1 MSRHTAIVDF
11 EEVDMKKYL
20 PVWIAALTALIVLG
34 TYPRPATPAAA
45 KPLPAEVSI
54 GTHTVGAS
62 YHAVG
67 SGLAKVITEH
77 SPIKVVV
84 KPFAGPNAWMPL
96 LNNGR
101 IQLGVISGMDTVWAY
116 RSGPGF
122 PRASTN
128 LRLLTRG
135 NPIRGILGIVVKS
148 ASEIKTI
155 ADLKGKRVTSNY
167 GGNIII
173 HRVIQAWLAAGG
185 LTWNDVQPVPVA
197 DFASGLKAVREG
209 RADATFAG
217 SPVTAP
223 TRELDAA
230 VSIRPLPF
238 QPTEKALA
246 ALADLLP
253 AAAPDVGKG
262 GYGILRKD
270 TPLIQYP
277 INLVATSLL
286 SEEAA
291 YEIVKALWENYKELQ
306 PIHPWLKLW
315 TREQM
320 FNPKPLVPYHPGSVK
335 FFKEQGLWT
344 PELERL
350 QQKLLRP

>member
-1 MSRHTAIVDF
+1 MRKH
-11 EEVDMKKYL
+11 L
-20 PVWIAALTALIVLG
+20 PLWIAGLTAVIVLG
-34 TYPRPATPAAA
+34 AWLRPVTSAPA

-54 GTHTVGAS
+54 GTHTIGAS
-62 YHAVG
+62 YHSVG

-96 LNNGR
+96 LNKGD
-101 IQLGVISGMDTVWAY
+101 IQLGVLSGMDTAWAY

-122 PRASTN
+122 PKANPN

-135 NPIRGILGIVVKS
+135 NPIQGILGIVVKS
-148 ASEIKTI
+148 GSEIKTI
-155 ADLKGKRVTSNY
+155 ADLKGKRVTAAY

-173 HRVIQAWLAAGG
+173 HRVIEAWLAAGG
-185 LTWNDVQPVPVA
+185 LTWNDVQRIPVA
-197 DFASGLKAVREG
+197 DFASGLKALREG
-209 RADATFAG
+209 RADGTFAG

-230 VSIRPLPF
+230 VSIRPLPL

-246 ALADLLP
+246 ALDDLLP
-253 AAAPDVGKG
+253 AAMPDVGKR
-262 GYGILRKD
+262 GYGILRED

-277 INLVATSLL
+277 INLAATSLL

-291 YEIVKALWENYKELQ
+291 YELVKALWENYQELA

-320 FNPKPLVPYHPGSVK
+320 FNPKPQVPYHPGSVK

-350 QQKLLRP
+350 QQKFLGS

>member
-1 MSRHTAIVDF
+1 MRKH
-11 EEVDMKKYL
+11 L
-20 PVWIAALTALIVLG
+20 PFWIAGLIAVIVLG
-34 TYPRPATPAAA
+34 AWLSAVASAPAKA
-45 KPLPAEVSI
+45 LPAEVSI
-54 GTHTVGAS
+54 GTHPIGSA
-62 YHAVG
+62 YHALG
-67 SGLAKVITEH
+67 SGLAKVITAH

-122 PRASTN
+122 PQATPN

-135 NPIRGILGIVVKS
+135 NPLQGSLGLVVKS
-148 ASEIKTI
+148 SSEIKTVE
-155 ADLKGKRVTSNY
+155 DLKGKRVTSNY

-173 HRVIQAWLAAGG
+173 HRIIEAWLAAGG
-185 LTWNDVQPVPVA
+185 LTWNDVRSIPVA
-197 DFASGLKAVREG
+197 DYVSGLKALREG

-217 SPVTAP
+217 TPVTAP
-223 TRELDAA
+223 VRELDAA

-238 QPTEKALA
+238 PPTEKAVA

-253 AAAPDVGKG
+253 EATPYLGKR
-262 GYGILRKD
+262 GYGILRAD

-277 INLVATSLL
+277 MNLVVTSLL

-291 YEIVKALWENYKELQ
+291 YEIIKALWENYKELQ

-315 TREQM
+315 TPEQM
-320 FNPKPLVPYHPGSVK
+320 FNPKPLVPYHPGSVN
-335 FFKEQGLWT
+335 FFKERGLWT

-350 QQKLLRP
+350 QQKLVRR